1 MTIAWWCG
9 FAVKYVAGTDVLVR
23 LSIEERKAK
32 MSTQPMT
39 SEKQTF
45 ALAVHF
51 RIAGSIPPP
60 RSFIGKMGPKSA
72 RKPARVTTKITT
84 NSPKFENVC
93 QCLVKRESARFAH
106 P

>member
-1 MTIAWWCG
+1 MGPFMTIAWCCG

-32 MSTQPMT
+32 ISTQPMT

-51 RIAGSIPPP
+51 RIAGSISTP
-60 RSFIGKMGPKSA
+60 RSFH
-72 RKPARVTTKITT
+72 R
-84 NSPKFENVC
+84 
-93 QCLVKRESARFAH
+93 
-106 P
+106 

>member
-1 MTIAWWCG
+1 
-9 FAVKYVAGTDVLVR
+9 VLVR

-51 RIAGSIPPP
+51 RIAGSISTPAI
-60 RSFIGKMGPKSA
+60 FIGKMVRNQPENWPESQQKSQQ
-72 RKPARVTTKITT
+72 ILQ
-84 NSPKFENVC
+84 NSRMFANV
-93 QCLVKRESARFAH
+93 S
-106 P
+106 

>member
-51 RIAGSIPPP
+51 RIAGSIPTPAL
-60 RSFIGKMGPKSA
+60 FIGKMVRNQPENWPESQQKSQQ
-72 RKPARVTTKITT
+72 ILQ
-84 NSPKFENVC
+84 NSRMFANV
-93 QCLVKRESARFAH
+93 S
-106 P
+106 